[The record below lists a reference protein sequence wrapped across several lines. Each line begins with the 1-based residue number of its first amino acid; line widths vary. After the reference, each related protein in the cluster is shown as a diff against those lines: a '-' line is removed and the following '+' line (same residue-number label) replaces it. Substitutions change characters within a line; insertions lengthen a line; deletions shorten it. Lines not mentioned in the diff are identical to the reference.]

1 MIKVYVAGPLSTG
14 KDHQGALYDAVC
26 MNVRQAIDA
35 GSQLMKLGF
44 APFVPH
50 YSHFGNLFHFHEW
63 GEWMAIDK
71 VWVEACDC
79 LLRLPGPSK
88 GADQEVVW
96 AQAARVPVFT
106 DINSLV
112 EWAKG
117 R

>member
-14 KDHQGALYDAVC
+14 KDHQGALYDAMC
-26 MNVRQAIDA
+26 LNVRAAIDA

-50 YSHFGNLFHFHEW
+50 YSHFGNLFHFHTW
-63 GEWMAIDK
+63 QEWMAIDK
-71 VWVEACDC
+71 EWVRTCDA
-79 LLRLPGPSK
+79 LLRLPGESK

-96 AQAARVPVFT
+96 AQEAKIPVFT

-112 EWAKG
+112 AWSK